1 MKFLKWFSNTVIV
14 FPFFSFSTF
23 SGFFSVGNWGHHEYS
38 HSGGTW
44 PWENLCPPIHPRTR
58 KTSSRGQKEISH
70 SWARFW
76 LCPVHA
82 FLRICRNNV
91 LWRISSRQKRIGVPK
106 CLQVSYFAQWLKIAQ
121 KWLIFNFYDKIT
133 FFCTCVNFWNCDFL
147 KCEFLKRWIF
157 ENVNLWQGEFLKR

>member
-1 MKFLKWFSNTVIV
+1 MIFLKGLSNTVII

-38 HSGGTW
+38 HSCGTW

-106 CLQVSYFAQWLKIAQ
+106 CLQVSYFAQWWKSP
-121 KWLIFNFYDKIT
+121 KNGSFSIFTTKSP
-133 FFCTCVNFWNCDFL
+133 FCTCVNFWKL
-147 KCEFLKRWIF
+147 KMWIF
-157 ENVNLWQGEFLKR
+157 ENVNILGKCQFLR